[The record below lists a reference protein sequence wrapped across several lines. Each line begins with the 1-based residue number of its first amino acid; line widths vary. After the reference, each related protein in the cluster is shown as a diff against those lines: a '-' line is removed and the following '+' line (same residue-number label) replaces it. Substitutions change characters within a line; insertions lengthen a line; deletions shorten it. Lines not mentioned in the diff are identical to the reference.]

1 MNLYNHKIKNKKAV
15 TVVVILVIFAMF
27 LLRGVLLQNGTID
40 RMYTLEPDAL
50 HDAMSKYEVIV
61 RSDGVAG
68 AGTILDGRKQ
78 SAQDENYTLTVV
90 TAAHVAGSA
99 DTVQMVLPDG
109 TKLDARVL
117 SSDKEQDFA
126 FLQFAWPE
134 ELEVYYSRDILGRLA
149 AQDPAY
155 ALKGADHD
163 ELVSGTVKDPSAS
176 VDGIGEDLILADIG
190 GESGMSGGGLYGKAG
205 NYLGMIMQETG
216 DGTAA
221 CIPADTVMAEMKK
234 VLE

>member
-15 TVVVILVIFAMF
+15 TAAAIVVILAMF
-27 LLRGVLLQNGTID
+27 LLRGVLLRNGTID

-61 RSDGVAG
+61 RADGAAG

-78 SAQDENYTLTVV
+78 STKDENYTLTVA
-90 TAAHVAGSA
+90 TAAHVVGGA
-99 DTVQMVLPDG
+99 DAVQLTLSDG
-109 TKLDARVL
+109 TKLDAKVL
-117 SSDKEQDFA
+117 SSDPERDLA
-126 FLQFAWPE
+126 FLQCSWKE
-134 ELEVYYSRDILGRLA
+134 ELEVYYSRDILDRLA
-149 AQDPAY
+149 PQDPVY
-155 ALKGADHD
+155 ALKGENHD
-163 ELVSGTVKDPSAS
+163 ALVSGSVTDPSAS

-190 GESGMSGGGLYGKAG
+190 GESGMSGGGLYGKSG
-205 NYLGMIMQETG
+205 NYLGMIVQGTG

-234 VLE
+234 VLQ